1 MKTFQQLL
9 EGIYDPNIF
18 KAVFLAG
25 GPGSGKSYVV
35 SKVVSGLG
43 LKVINSDE
51 PFEKYLTKAGL
62 SLKMPDDEQ
71 IPRDVERKKAKRVTS
86 ARKGHAIDGR
96 LGIVIDGTGKNYD
109 KMIRQSVQL
118 QELGYETSMVFVN
131 TTLETAL
138 ERNRKRARSVPPN
151 IAKKGWDDVQKNFQK
166 FHRFF
171 GNRMLVANNDSS
183 DNKNILQLVA
193 KTVSRAMKKPVNNPI
208 AKAWIANELKKRQAK
223 PNVKLAKDR
232 HRGGGYVDKNY
243 NQDAIGD
250 PIF

>member
-1 MKTFQQLL
+1 MMKTFQQLL

-51 PFEKYLTKAGL
+51 PFERYLVKAGL
-62 SLKMPDDEQ
+62 SLKMPDEEQ

-96 LGIVIDGTGKNYD
+96 LGIVIDGTGKDYD
-109 KMIRQSVQL
+109 KMIRQSAQL

-151 IAKKGWDDVQKNFQK
+151 IAKQGWDDVQRNLSRFQRYFRK
-166 FHRFF
+166 RFF
-171 GNRMLVANNDSS
+171 VADNNTGD
-183 DNKNILQLVA
+183 DLTPITKAVRRAIL
-193 KTVSRAMKKPVNNPI
+193 KKVDNPI
-208 AKAWIANELKKRQAK
+208 ANAWIANELKKKQMS
-223 PNVKLAKDR
+223 
-232 HRGGGYVDKNY
+232 
-243 NQDAIGD
+243 
-250 PIF
+250 

>member
-35 SKVVSGLG
+35 SKVVSGMG

-51 PFEKYLTKAGL
+51 PFERYLVKAGL
-62 SLKMPDDEQ
+62 SMKMPDEEQ
-71 IPRDVERKKAKRVTS
+71 AERDIERKRAKKVTS

-96 LGIVIDGTGKNYD
+96 LGIIIDGTGKDYD
-109 KMIRQSVQL
+109 KMIRQAAQL

-151 IAKKGWDDVQKNFQK
+151 IAKQGWNDVQKNLPRFQRYFGK
-166 FHRFF
+166 RFF
-171 GNRMLVANNDSS
+171 VADNNTGD
-183 DNKNILQLVA
+183 DLTPITKAVR
-193 KTVSRAMKKPVNNPI
+193 RAIIKKVDNPI
-208 AKAWIANELKKRQAK
+208 ASAWIAGELKKKQMS
-223 PNVKLAKDR
+223 
-232 HRGGGYVDKNY
+232 
-243 NQDAIGD
+243 
-250 PIF
+250 

>member
-35 SKVVSGLG
+35 SKVISGMG

-51 PFEKYLTKAGL
+51 PFERYLVKVGL
-62 SLKMPDDEQ
+62 SMKMPDEEQ
-71 IPRDVERKKAKRVTS
+71 SERDIERKRAKKVTS

-96 LGIVIDGTGKNYD
+96 LGIIIDGTGKDYD
-109 KMIRQSVQL
+109 KMIRQASQL

-151 IAKKGWDDVQKNFQK
+151 IAKQGWNDVQKNLSRFQRYFGK
-166 FHRFF
+166 RFF
-171 GNRMLVANNDSS
+171 VADNNTGD
-183 DNKNILQLVA
+183 DLTPITKAVR
-193 KTVSRAMKKPVNNPI
+193 RAIIKKVDNPI
-208 AKAWIANELKKRQAK
+208 ASAWIAGELKKKQMS
-223 PNVKLAKDR
+223 
-232 HRGGGYVDKNY
+232 
-243 NQDAIGD
+243 
-250 PIF
+250 

>member
-51 PFEKYLTKAGL
+51 PFERYLVQAGL
-62 SLKMPDDEQ
+62 SLKMPDEEQ
-71 IPRDVERKKAKRVTS
+71 AERDVERKKAKRVTG

-96 LGIVIDGTGKNYD
+96 LGIVIDGTGKDYD
-109 KMIRQSVQL
+109 KMIRQAAHL

-151 IAKKGWDDVQKNFQK
+151 IAKQGWKDVQINLPRFQRYFRK
-166 FHRFF
+166 QFF
-171 GNRMLVANNDSS
+171 VADNNTGDDLTSIT
-183 DNKNILQLVA
+183 KAVRRAILRKVD
-193 KTVSRAMKKPVNNPI
+193 NPI
-208 AKAWIANELKKRQAK
+208 ASAWIANELKKKQMS
-223 PNVKLAKDR
+223 
-232 HRGGGYVDKNY
+232 
-243 NQDAIGD
+243 
-250 PIF
+250 

>member
-51 PFEKYLTKAGL
+51 TFERYLVKAGL
-62 SLKMPDDEQ
+62 SMKMPDDETAA
-71 IPRDVERKKAKRVTS
+71 RDVERKKAKRVTG

-96 LGIVIDGTGKNYD
+96 LGIIIDGTGKDYD
-109 KMIRQSVQL
+109 KMIRQAAHL
-118 QELGYETSMVFVN
+118 GELGYETSMVFVN

-138 ERNRKRARSVPPN
+138 DRNRKRARSVPPN
-151 IAKKGWDDVQKNFQK
+151 IAKQGWNDVQKNLQRFQRYFGK
-166 FHRFF
+166 RFF
-171 GNRMLVANNDSS
+171 VADNNLGD
-183 DNKNILQLVA
+183 DLTPITKAVR
-193 KTVSRAMKKPVNNPI
+193 RAIVKKVDNPI
-208 AKAWIANELKKRQAK
+208 ASAWIANELKKKQMS
-223 PNVKLAKDR
+223 
-232 HRGGGYVDKNY
+232 
-243 NQDAIGD
+243 
-250 PIF
+250 

>member
-35 SKVVSGLG
+35 SKVVSGMG

-51 PFEKYLTKAGL
+51 PFERYLVKAGL
-62 SLKMPDDEQ
+62 SLKMPDEEQ
-71 IPRDVERKKAKRVTS
+71 AERDIERKRAKKVTS

-96 LGIVIDGTGKNYD
+96 LGIIIDGTGKDYD
-109 KMIRQSVQL
+109 KMIRQSAHL

-151 IAKKGWDDVQKNFQK
+151 IAKQGWNDVQKNLPRFQRYFGK
-166 FHRFF
+166 RFF
-171 GNRMLVANNDSS
+171 VADNNTGD
-183 DNKNILQLVA
+183 DLTPITKAVRRAIL
-193 KTVSRAMKKPVNNPI
+193 KKVDNPI
-208 AKAWIANELKKRQAK
+208 ASAWIAGELKKKQMS
-223 PNVKLAKDR
+223 
-232 HRGGGYVDKNY
+232 
-243 NQDAIGD
+243 
-250 PIF
+250 

>member
-51 PFEKYLTKAGL
+51 PFERYLVKAGL
-62 SLKMPDDEQ
+62 SLKMPDEEQ

-96 LGIVIDGTGKNYD
+96 LGIVIDGTGKDYD
-109 KMIRQSVQL
+109 KMIRQSAQL

-151 IAKKGWDDVQKNFQK
+151 IAKQGWDDVQRNLSRFQRYFRK
-166 FHRFF
+166 RFF
-171 GNRMLVANNDSS
+171 VADNNTGD
-183 DNKNILQLVA
+183 DLTPITKAVRRAIL
-193 KTVSRAMKKPVNNPI
+193 KKVDNPI
-208 AKAWIANELKKRQAK
+208 ANAWIANELKKKQ
-223 PNVKLAKDR
+223 
-232 HRGGGYVDKNY
+232 
-243 NQDAIGD
+243 QMS
-250 PIF
+250 

>member
-35 SKVVSGLG
+35 SKVVSGMG

-51 PFEKYLTKAGL
+51 PFERYLVKVGL
-62 SLKMPDDEQ
+62 SMKMPDEEQ
-71 IPRDVERKKAKRVTS
+71 SERDIERKRAKKVTS

-96 LGIVIDGTGKNYD
+96 LGIIIDGTGKDYD
-109 KMIRQSVQL
+109 KMIRQASQL

-151 IAKKGWDDVQKNFQK
+151 IAKQGWNDVQKNLSRFQRYFGK
-166 FHRFF
+166 RFF
-171 GNRMLVANNDSS
+171 VADNNTGD
-183 DNKNILQLVA
+183 DLTPITKAVR
-193 KTVSRAMKKPVNNPI
+193 RAIIKKVDNPI
-208 AKAWIANELKKRQAK
+208 ASAWIAGELKKKQMS
-223 PNVKLAKDR
+223 
-232 HRGGGYVDKNY
+232 
-243 NQDAIGD
+243 
-250 PIF
+250 